1 MFRNQVLLLLA
12 LRTPFMLVALLS
24 LSSVSRA
31 EVIPFG
37 DIAVGLGV
45 QTLEE
50 TGEGTVSFLMRGGF
64 GLQLLPFMSVQAN
77 LWGWTGD
84 NYQYDEST
92 ETATVVSFDGISAS
106 WEATFQI
113 PFSNPKSDFRAGPY
127 YRYGQQCWSAILSG
141 LMQPWSG
148 KGCNDLHAFG
158 VVFPS
163 SDKTRAA
170 FYLEASNTKFDEL
183 DSSAIQMGVKIP
195 L

>member
-1 MFRNQVLLLLA
+1 MINNKVLLLIG
-12 LRTPFMLVALLS
+12 LRFSLILTALLS
-24 LSSVSRA
+24 VSTLSRA
-31 EVIPFG
+31 DVIPFG

-45 QTLEE
+45 QTLED
-50 TGEGTVSFLMRGGF
+50 TGEGAVSFLMKGGF
-64 GLQLLPFMSVQAN
+64 GLQVLPFLSVQAS

-84 NYQYDEST
+84 NYQYNGTT
-92 ETATVVSFDGISAS
+92 EEAKVVSFDGISAS

-113 PFSNPKSDFRAGPY
+113 PFPNPRSDFRAGPY

-170 FYLEASNTKFDEL
+170 FYLEASQTNFDDL
-183 DSSAIQMGVKIP
+183 DSNAIQMGVKIP